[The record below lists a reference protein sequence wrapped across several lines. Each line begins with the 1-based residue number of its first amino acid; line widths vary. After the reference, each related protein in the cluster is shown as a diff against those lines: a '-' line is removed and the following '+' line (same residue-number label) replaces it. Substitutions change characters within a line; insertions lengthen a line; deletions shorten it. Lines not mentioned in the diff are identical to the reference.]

1 MTPQEIVPTL
11 NQIVSYKNKLYKLT
25 GVMIRK
31 DENGNVYYI
40 AEIKD
45 LNAKSSFC
53 WVRLEEVDIG

>member
-1 MTPQEIVPTL
+1 MTANDITSTL
-11 NQIVSYKNKLYKLT
+11 NQIVNYKNKLYKLT

-31 DENGNVYYI
+31 DENGEIYYI

-53 WVRLEEVDIG
+53 WVGLEDVENG

>member
-1 MTPQEIVPTL
+1 MTAKDITQTL
-11 NQIVSYKNKLYKLT
+11 NQIVNYRNKLYKLT

-31 DENGNVYYI
+31 DKDGDIYYI

-53 WVRLEEVDIG
+53 WVSLEDVVNG

>member
-1 MTPQEIVPTL
+1 MTAKDILPNL

-31 DENGNVYYI
+31 DENGKEYYI

-53 WVRLEEVDIG
+53 WIRLEEVDIG

>member
-1 MTPQEIVPTL
+1 MTENEITRTL
-11 NQIVSYKNKLYKLT
+11 NQIVNYKNKLYKLT

-31 DENGNVYYI
+31 DKDGAIYYI

-53 WVRLEEVDIG
+53 WVSLEDVENG

>member
-1 MTPQEIVPTL
+1 MTAKDITQTL
-11 NQIVSYKNKLYKLT
+11 NQIVNYKNKLYKLT

-31 DENGNVYYI
+31 DKDGGIYYI

-53 WVRLEEVDIG
+53 WVSLEDVENG

>member
-1 MTPQEIVPTL
+1 MTENEITRTL
-11 NQIVSYKNKLYKLT
+11 NQIVNYKNKLYKLT

-31 DENGNVYYI
+31 DKDGGIYYI

-53 WVRLEEVDIG
+53 WVSLEDVENG